1 MSGTTVTFL
10 LDWARVITTP
20 LNPSFKPERK
30 SGLKIFSMDYISD
43 DDQLPTSEF
52 DIDAFRKET
61 EIIHLIIYRNRNQH
75 HVSYWWRYLD
85 MLHQRCFQ
93 IIDEYDKLKHKR
105 ERERLNRNIKS
116 KKRSD
121 IRIPI
126 WVESKKIGRIALFLY
141 SKLIPS
147 AHRNFHAM
155 LAQGAFITLG
165 MALVGAAARIYKVIV
180 PVVLASKK
188 GIEAAQRRKLRTSR
202 LAKAEDA
209 QATETLKQSEGRA
222 EAMNKVDSIVLK
234 ATEKPYTREFD
245 IGESVSREEVSAA
258 SQGDAGND
266 LIASKDSEQS
276 DEVQLTG
283 SGVKRALPFIDLNDD
298 IPAGKSKKAK
308 IKTKESKKKKK
319 SKKNAIDSIF
329 GDL

>member
-1 MSGTTVTFL
+1 MS
-10 LDWARVITTP
+10 
-20 LNPSFKPERK
+20 
-30 SGLKIFSMDYISD
+30 YISD

-52 DIDAFRKET
+52 DIDAFKKES
-61 EIIHLIIYRNRNQH
+61 EIIHLIFYRNRNQH

-85 MLHQRCFQ
+85 MLHQRCLQ
-93 IIDEYDKLKHKR
+93 IIDEYDKLKNKR
-105 ERERLNRNIKS
+105 ETQRLNRTIKT

-121 IRIPI
+121 VRIPV

-165 MALVGAAARIYKVIV
+165 MALVGAIARIYRVIV

-188 GIEAAQRRKLRTSR
+188 GIKAAQRRKLRTSR
-202 LAKAEDA
+202 LATEEDS
-209 QATETLKQSEGRA
+209 QATEALKQNEGV
-222 EAMNKVDSIVLK
+222 EELENKVEAVVMKVPEK
-234 ATEKPYTREFD
+234 AYARELD
-245 IGESVSREEVSAA
+245 IGESVSREEVATP
-258 SQGDAGND
+258 SQGDTEKEV
-266 LIASKDSEQS
+266 IASKSLSQTAEA
-276 DEVQLTG
+276 QLSG
-283 SGVKRALPFIDLNDD
+283 LGVKRALSFIDLNNDL
-298 IPAGKSKKAK
+298 PAEKSKKAK
-308 IKTKESKKKKK
+308 TKAKEVKKKKK